1 MPEQPQRRRLV
12 LRATYNALLEAG
24 EWRPLAGCPGRQVLP
39 GAREATPEELVGRGT
54 PIRRFEVPGAEDPV
68 CVARVDGGGLISYAK
83 PDGTYVH
90 TLNTAEG
97 FARKLA
103 QLGID
108 LER

>member
-54 PIRRFEVPGAEDPV
+54 RSGGSRFPGQRTRSASP
-68 CVARVDGGGLISYAK
+68 GW
-83 PDGTYVH
+83 
-90 TLNTAEG
+90 TAAG
-97 FARKLA
+97 
-103 QLGID
+103 
-108 LER
+108 